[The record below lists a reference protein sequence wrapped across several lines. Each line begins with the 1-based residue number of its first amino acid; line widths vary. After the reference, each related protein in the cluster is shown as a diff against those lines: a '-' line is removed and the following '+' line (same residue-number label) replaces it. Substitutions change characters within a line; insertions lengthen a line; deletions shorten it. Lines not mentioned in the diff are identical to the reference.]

1 MESNNIFKNFGDNK
15 AELIGLVEK
24 ANSFGWWNVE
34 NEEEKKKTGKT
45 IVEQIKANIE
55 SDTLT
60 IGVIGQMKCG
70 KSTFLN
76 AFVFGKEVLPAATTP
91 MTASLTVITYGSN
104 EKLVAEFYTVDE
116 WEEQK
121 HISELNI
128 AEFQGDPVQ
137 QSKIKAAKE
146 LVEQSKNLGTSIQTL
161 LGKTQEDSLSN
172 LENYVGAEG
181 KFVSITK
188 SVRIEY
194 PADYLKGVEI
204 VDTPGFN
211 DPIVS
216 REERTKDFL
225 KRADA
230 VLMMLYANQPFS
242 KEDNEILFDNVR
254 KCGVGKVIV
263 AVNKYDI
270 PYQKEGDTVENM
282 TNYVK
287 EQLEL
292 AVKQSK
298 DDTIKKALGTEI
310 DPICI
315 SAQMELLSLLPMSYI
330 RGNKDLTFHLD
341 RYYTDFEISSQ
352 PQLHEYSRFSL
363 IIKKIKKM
371 LTDDK
376 ANILFRK
383 PIARVLQ
390 TGETIKTSI
399 SNKLINEEETL
410 KACSMPDD
418 ELVEKKDSLDR
429 VIRRANRKIENLG
442 ESIDEELRSICRRGV
457 RDLEDMLDAAVKKM
471 NRRIDDWGVFQNSSK
486 DKLERDLKSYQEQL
500 VERDVKYKLDEIID
514 ETKSKLSRVSR
525 EFINDMSEM
534 IADRLEDTDTDEII
548 ANMKKAFD
556 FGDSTHAGNQVNFV
570 QDELMSK
577 GLANGLVVFG
587 GGLLGLG
594 LKAGIDMLRHEGKQQ
609 KYRELVDQFRH
620 SFDASSII
628 EVISG
633 NKNAVIEKA
642 QKVAL
647 DDCLVPLQDKLQEI
661 IDDKENREKMKKT
674 AENNVEQLKK
684 ELQTINSQIAEI
696 SNFNIVKQY
705 GVN

>member
-15 AELIGLVEK
+15 AELIDLIEK
-24 ANSFGWWNVE
+24 ANSFGWWNAE
-34 NEEEKKKTGKT
+34 NEDEKKKTGKT
-45 IVEQIKANIE
+45 VVEQIKANIE

-91 MTASLTVITYGSN
+91 MTASLTVITYGTK
-104 EKLVAEFYTVDE
+104 EKLVAEFYTTDE

-128 AEFQGDPVQ
+128 EEFQGDPVQ

-146 LVEQSKNLGTSIQTL
+146 LVEQSKKLGSSIQTL
-161 LGKTQEDSLSN
+161 LGKTQEDVLAN
-172 LENYVGAEG
+172 LEQYVGAEG
-181 KFVSITK
+181 KFISITK
-188 SVRIEY
+188 SVQIEY
-194 PADYLKGVEI
+194 PAEYLKGVEI

-242 KEDNEILFDNVR
+242 KEDNEILFENVR

-270 PYQKEGDTVENM
+270 PAAKKGESVEEM
-282 TNYVK
+282 TSYVK
-287 EQLEL
+287 EQLE
-292 AVKQSK
+292 AAIIQSR
-298 DDTIKKALGTEI
+298 DETIKKALGDVIE
-310 DPICI
+310 PVCI

-330 RGNKDLTFHLD
+330 GGKEDLRFHID
-341 RYYTDFEISSQ
+341 RYYTDFAISSQ
-352 PQLHEYSRFSL
+352 PQLHDLSRFDL
-363 IIKKIKKM
+363 ITEKIKKM

-390 TGETIKTSI
+390 AGETIKASV
-399 SNKLINEEETL
+399 SNKLVNEEETL

-418 ELVEKKDSLDR
+418 ELAEKKDSLDR
-429 VIRRANRKIENLG
+429 VIKKANRKIDNLG
-442 ESIDEELRSICRRGV
+442 ETIDEELQSICKKGV
-457 RDLEDMLDAAVKKM
+457 RDMEDMLDAAVKKM
-471 NRRIDDWGVFQNSSK
+471 NRRIDDWGAFVNSSK
-486 DKLERDLKSYQEQL
+486 DKLERDLKSIQEQL
-500 VERDVKYKLDEIID
+500 VERDVKYKLDEIMD

-548 ANMKKAFD
+548 ANMKKAFN
-556 FGDSTHAGNQVNFV
+556 FNDSTQASTQMSFV

-577 GLANGLVVFG
+577 GLANALVVFG
-587 GGLLGLG
+587 GGLIGLG
-594 LKAGIDMLRHEGKQQ
+594 LKAGFDYFRHEGKQQ
-609 KYRELVDQFRH
+609 KYRELVDEFKH
-620 SFDASSII
+620 SFDASSMVK
-628 EVISG
+628 VISG
-633 NKNAVIEKA
+633 NKDAIIEKA
-642 QKVAL
+642 KKVAL
-647 DDCLVPLQDKLQEI
+647 DDCLVPLQNKLQEI
-661 IDDKENREKMKKT
+661 IDDKGNREKMKKT

-684 ELQTINSQIAEI
+684 ELQTINSQIEEI
-696 SNFNIVKQY
+696 SKFNIVKQY
-705 GVN
+705 GMN

>member
-15 AELIGLVEK
+15 AELIDLVEK
-24 ANSFGWWNVE
+24 ANSFGWWNAE

-45 IVEQIKANIE
+45 VVEQIKANIE

-91 MTASLTVITYGSN
+91 MTASLTVITYGTK
-104 EKLVAEFYTVDE
+104 EKLVAEFYTTDE

-128 AEFQGDPVQ
+128 DEFQGDSVQ

-146 LVEQSKNLGTSIQTL
+146 LVEQSKKLGTNIQLL

-181 KFVSITK
+181 KFISITK

-242 KEDNEILFDNVR
+242 KEDNEILFENVR

-270 PYQKEGDTVENM
+270 PAAKKGESVEDM

-287 EQLEL
+287 EQLE
-292 AVKQSK
+292 AAIIQSK
-298 DDTIKKALGTEI
+298 DETIKKALGDVIE
-310 DPICI
+310 PVCI

-330 RGNKDLTFHLD
+330 GGKEELKFHLD
-341 RYYTDFEISSQ
+341 RYYTDFAISSQ
-352 PQLHEYSRFSL
+352 PQLHDLSRFNL
-363 IIKKIKKM
+363 ITEKIKKM

-390 TGETIKTSI
+390 TGESIKASV
-399 SNKLINEEETL
+399 SNKLVNEEETF

-418 ELVEKKDSLDR
+418 ELTEKKDSLDR
-429 VIRRANRKIENLG
+429 VIKKANRKIDNLG
-442 ESIDEELRSICRRGV
+442 ETIDEELQSICKKGV
-457 RDLEDMLDAAVKKM
+457 RDMEDMLDAAVKKM
-471 NRRIDDWGVFQNSSK
+471 NRRIDDWGAFVNSSK
-486 DKLERDLKSYQEQL
+486 DKLERDLKSIQEQL

-548 ANMKKAFD
+548 ANMKKAFN
-556 FGDSTHAGNQVNFV
+556 FNDSSHANNQTSFV

-587 GGLLGLG
+587 GGLIGLG
-594 LKAGIDMLRHEGKQQ
+594 IKAGIDYFRHEGKQQ
-609 KYRELVDQFRH
+609 KYRELVNEFKH
-620 SFDASSII
+620 SFDASSMVK
-628 EVISG
+628 VISG
-633 NKNAVIEKA
+633 NKDAIIEKA
-642 QKVAL
+642 KKVAL
-647 DDCLVPLQDKLQEI
+647 DDCLVPLQNKLQEI

-674 AENNVEQLKK
+674 AEKNVEQLKK
-684 ELQTINSQIAEI
+684 ELQTINSQIEEI
-696 SNFNIVKQY
+696 SKFNIVKQY
-705 GVN
+705 GIN